1 MKYEEQY
8 IRNLTEIYIHGKEEP
23 NARTGIIT
31 CRLPSTQIVV
41 DLEEE
46 FPILQSKKVFWK
58 SIVGELLW
66 MFQSCDNNV
75 NNLNSKIWDKW
86 ADEDGSIG
94 KTYGYQIGQDV
105 KTKEMN
111 YPTQVHYI
119 LDRLAKNPS
128 DRQCVIDMWNPED
141 LAEMNLPPCVYSS
154 IWSIIDGRLNCMVVQ
169 RSCDYPVG
177 VPFDTTEYAILV
189 HMFARHL
196 GVRLG
201 ILTHCMA
208 DSHIY
213 KNQYEGVEKQL
224 QQWDTMGEKPTPQLI
239 FKENAPTNFWALNIN
254 DIDIINY
261 DPEPAVKF
269 EVAV

>member
-1 MKYEEQY
+1 
-8 IRNLTEIYIHGKEEP
+8 
-23 NARTGIIT
+23 
-31 CRLPSTQIVV
+31 
-41 DLEEE
+41 
-46 FPILQSKKVFWK
+46 
-58 SIVGELLW
+58 
-66 MFQSCDNNV
+66 MFQQCDNNV

-105 KTKEMN
+105 QTKGMV
-111 YPTQVHYI
+111 YPTQVHYV

-128 DRQCVIDMWNPED
+128 DRQCVIDMWTPGD

-196 GVRLG
+196 NVKPG

-213 KNQYEGVEKQL
+213 KNQYEGVEKQFE
-224 QQWDTMGEKPTPQLI
+224 QYDNMEVKDIPQLI
-239 FKENAPTNFWALNIN
+239 FKPDAPRNFWSLAID

-261 DPEPAVKF
+261 NPEAAIKF